1 MADEFY
7 PAESTAFSKRLYQEL
22 KDQADEL
29 GKVTI
34 LGGWAVYEH
43 VDPVRAQE
51 SQDLDLLIHDQA
63 TWDEVIPRLVRQG
76 FRWRQLGRR
85 VRDQRLEHRDHDH
98 VAVDIFYGTDVDND
112 LLRRHFGT
120 RWTANRKDQ
129 PFEGFVPPLPRVL
142 QDKID
147 TLPKRSGQD
156 KELKQLKDV
165 IDIHSLL
172 SHNREERDAEEL
184 VAGLEPVSIQ
194 KALEVVE
201 EIAERR
207 VDYRGEIEG
216 VLEVLGGGG

>member
-22 KDQADEL
+22 KDQADDL

-34 LGGWAVYEH
+34 LGGWAVHEH

-63 TWDEVIPRLVRQG
+63 TWDEVIPRLVREG
-76 FRWRQLGRR
+76 FRWRSLGR

-120 RWTANRKDQ
+120 RWTANLTDR
-129 PFEGFVPPLPRVL
+129 PFEGFIPPLARVL
-142 QDKID
+142 QDKIE
-147 TLPKRSGQD
+147 TLPERSGTD
-156 KELKQLKDV
+156 RERKQLKDV

-172 SHNREERDAEEL
+172 FHNREERDAEEL
-184 VAGLEPVSIQ
+184 VAELEPASVRR
-194 KALEVVE
+194 ALEVLE
-201 EIAERR
+201 EVADRR
-207 VDYRGEIEG
+207 DDYREEIEG